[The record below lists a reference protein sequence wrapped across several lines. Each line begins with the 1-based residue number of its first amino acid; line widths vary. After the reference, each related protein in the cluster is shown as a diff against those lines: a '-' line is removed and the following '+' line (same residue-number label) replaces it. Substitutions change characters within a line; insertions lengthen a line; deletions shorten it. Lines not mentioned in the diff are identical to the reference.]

1 MVKFVVEER
10 SNFSENKPRIKKGY
24 YKGRF
29 VELVHQKQENGQYVP
44 IENEYGHLGIVKFMV
59 LDEDNKPLKYK
70 DGDNWYDVVLSYFIN
85 LKNKD
90 KKTGELYNGFS
101 TKSKAT
107 RLFECMGYKFDP
119 KNPTIDTD
127 EFLGKEVELNIDDYQ
142 PKEGGD
148 KFSVIKEVKKWEE
161 DVIEQKNEKV
171 EVKDTKKKESLD
183 KMLASGLI
191 TKEAYDK
198 AISQL

>member
-10 SNFSENKPRIKKGY
+10 SNFSENRPRIKKGY

-44 IENEYGHLGIVKFMV
+44 IENEYGHLGIVKFAVVGDDGEIM
-59 LDEDNKPLKYK
+59 KYK
-70 DGDNWYDVVLSYFIN
+70 DGNTWYDVVLSYFIN

-101 TKSKAT
+101 TRSKAT
-107 RLFECMGYKFDP
+107 KLFECMGYKFDP
-119 KNPTIDTD
+119 ANPTIDTD
-127 EFLGKEVELNIDDYQ
+127 LFLGKEVELNIDDYQ
-142 PKEGGD
+142 PKEGE

-161 DVIEQKNEKV
+161 DAIEEKNDNANKV
-171 EVKDTKKKESLD
+171 DNKKKESLD